1 VLHQACTQAAAW
13 RDRGHPV
20 AISVNVSMRQLESPL
35 FIDHVEEALAAG
47 GLEPSQLT
55 LEVTESTLMRDAEAT
70 VARLRRLKEVGV
82 MIAIDDFGT
91 GYSSMAYLR
100 QFPVDVLKIDRTFVA
115 GMDGTPDGDALV
127 RTLVELGRIL
137 GLVTLAEGIENQTQL
152 DGLRAA
158 RCDRGQGF
166 IVSRPVEP
174 AAVDAL
180 LDMTPAELGLGTGP
194 QAAAP
199 VS

>member
-1 VLHQACTQAAAW
+1 
-13 RDRGHPV
+13 
-20 AISVNVSMRQLESPL
+20 MRQLESPL

-137 GLVTLAEGIENQTQL
+137 GLVTLAEGIEEP
-152 DGLRAA
+152 DPAGRSPGGAVRPGPGLHRLPPGGAGGG
-158 RCDRGQGF
+158 RRPLGHDPGRTRPRGDR
-166 IVSRPVEP
+166 RPGP
-174 AAVDAL
+174 A
-180 LDMTPAELGLGTGP
+180 
-194 QAAAP
+194 
-199 VS
+199 

>member
-1 VLHQACTQAAAW
+1 
-13 RDRGHPV
+13 
-20 AISVNVSMRQLESPL
+20 
-35 FIDHVEEALAAG
+35 
-47 GLEPSQLT
+47 
-55 LEVTESTLMRDAEAT
+55 MRDAEAT